1 MLVSKGLLKHHIHAQ
16 TQVCTHTQIKRGNL
30 SHMCETA
37 AESVPACLGEEHHQH
52 ELLCMN
58 QGQEQR
64 KNLLLHRSMFYM
76 D

>member
-1 MLVSKGLLKHHIHAQ
+1 
-16 TQVCTHTQIKRGNL
+16 
-30 SHMCETA
+30 MCETA